1 MLKQTLLKP
10 FRKPKTFI
18 IAVDFIE
25 HGQPNM
31 NKPYFRLIFT
41 PMLESPIFVQG
52 LPGFG
57 NVGKIAAH
65 LLIKF
70 CGAKPF
76 AELYAPYFPDYVSV
90 DSNGV
95 CRLPKYEFYA
105 APMEKND
112 FLILTGDTQPSFEDV
127 VAHYELCG
135 EILEFAIKHNCSL
148 IITMGGIP
156 TAENTSQVYVA
167 ATSPRLTMEFMEKGA
182 IIYSKGRIAGAT
194 GLMLAMAKEQ
204 GLDGVCLLGATTGF
218 KADRGAGFAVFKFLM
233 KALGNEVKEGL

>member
-1 MLKQTLLKP
+1 M
-10 FRKPKTFI
+10 
-18 IAVDFIE
+18 VE
-25 HGQPNM
+25 PNM
-31 NKPYFRLIFT
+31 DKPYFRQIFT
-41 PMLESPIFVQG
+41 PMLENPIFVQG

-135 EILEFAIKHNCSL
+135 EILDFAIKHNCSL

-167 ATSPRLTMEFMEKGA
+167 ATSPRLAMEFMEKGA

-218 KADRGAGFAVFKFLM
+218 KADRGAGFSVFKFLM